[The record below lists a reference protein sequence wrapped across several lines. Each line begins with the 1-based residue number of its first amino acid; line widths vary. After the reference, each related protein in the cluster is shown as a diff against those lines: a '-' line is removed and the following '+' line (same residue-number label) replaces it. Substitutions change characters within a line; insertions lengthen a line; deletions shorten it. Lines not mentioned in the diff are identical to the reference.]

1 VRTAAKVS
9 TARASAAELRTNFLA
24 HQLWVVLAGHRLY
37 QRTVVLMSVLAT
49 LLVYGG
55 LWVALV
61 QTQLAVG
68 AEDGSGSGDGVAS
81 DLALRRRYIVVATF
95 LAVEILVRPRLLE
108 RTSDR
113 PP

>member
-1 VRTAAKVS
+1 
-9 TARASAAELRTNFLA
+9 
-24 HQLWVVLAGHRLY
+24 
-37 QRTVVLMSVLAT
+37 MSVLAT